1 MTTTES
7 ITISAET
14 IAKLVR
20 VHDEAQKMRVFWVSK
35 GNTAKADLYESKLG
49 GIEHILNIIGIEW
62 TSEESEEPKQEEQ
75 KPEKVEEPK
84 AVEYPKDDRMFQLQ
98 MESTRYYDGSKGTY
112 TNGNGNNRN
121 YKTLKSAIRSAKK
134 ELKRNSLQKV
144 VRCEE
149 EVRGPRPCDIKHH
162 YFAEDGHEFTSEEY
176 GTYGFWHVDGVRIV
190 DRITQKVIWEERA
203 I

>member
-1 MTTTES
+1 MSKTTES

-14 IAKLVR
+14 INHIIGIHEIAVSAYEADPTEAKKVCVR
-20 VHDEAQKMRVFWVSK
+20 TLEATM
-35 GNTAKADLYESKLG
+35 
-49 GIEHILNIIGIEW
+49 NIIGIKW
-62 TSEESEEPKQEEQ
+62 EEPKVEEP

-98 MESTRYYDGSKGTY
+98 VESTRYHDGFKGTY

-144 VRCEE
+144 VRTED
-149 EVRGPRPCDIKHH
+149 EVCGPRPCDIKHH

-176 GTYGFWHVDGVRIV
+176 GTYGFWHIDGVRIV